1 MDAWGCTQAGESQPR
16 HALLVAAGR
25 AWGSATAGGQE
36 DRGLV
41 PMHDRNPEKGV
52 SSISAKRLSF
62 CSALDT
68 TARST
73 RPEPSRTR
81 LCLAPS
87 QTLPHFSYQARA
99 SHKRCGEEFGRK
111 TIFCMHLLADH
122 SLPPPLSLS
131 PTLLVLNP
139 CFKKAKLTVCLN
151 VCIYFDQILKTSPKL
166 TKFKHRILKHHEML

>member
-1 MDAWGCTQAGESQPR
+1 MHGDARKLERASRGMLCSSPPAVHGEARRP
-16 HALLVAAGR
+16 
-25 AWGSATAGGQE
+25 GGQE

-111 TIFCMHLLADH
+111 MTFLACTGHSVHAMTHPFEPYALRFAQKTIFCMHLLADH
-122 SLPPPLSLS
+122 SLPHSLS
-131 PTLLVLNP
+131 PRLLVLNP
-139 CFKKAKLTVCLN
+139 SFKRAK
-151 VCIYFDQILKTSPKL
+151 
-166 TKFKHRILKHHEML
+166 